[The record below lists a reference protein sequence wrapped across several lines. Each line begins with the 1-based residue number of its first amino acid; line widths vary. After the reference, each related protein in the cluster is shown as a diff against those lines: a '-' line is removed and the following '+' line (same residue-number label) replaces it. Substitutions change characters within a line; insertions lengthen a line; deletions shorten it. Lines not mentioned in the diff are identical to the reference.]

1 MRQIGL
7 NYGARNIMMVNQKD
21 FQAFAH
27 TPLGK
32 DLFQQEQLFIQNS
45 IDFLLPEYLLQ
56 VGFRVGD
63 FRLPEKCVALAQ
75 DGGRENKANV
85 LALPSQL
92 PWQTQLFDMVVVAH
106 GLDGVREPQRC
117 LAEWWRVLK
126 PNRRLILTGFNPYSW
141 WRLGSKNHMPNVAQG
156 VALSELKSLL
166 AAHAWQIEQG
176 RFMNYLPPI
185 NSQIMVDKLNFLE
198 LVGNRWL
205 PHGAAAYGLV
215 LRKEV
220 AGVLPADGAVWAD
233 ELAAEPTFA
242 LARNELAP

>member
-1 MRQIGL
+1 MTITQFNL
-7 NYGARNIMMVNQKD
+7 NT
-21 FQAFAH
+21 FQN

-32 DLFQQEQLFIQNS
+32 NLFEQEQSFIQS
-45 IDFLLPEYLLQ
+45 CIAHLLPERILQ
-56 VGFRVGD
+56 VGISVGD
-63 FRLPEKCVALAQ
+63 FRLPEKCVLLKQHHHAPA
-75 DGGRENKANV
+75 DV
-85 LALPSQL
+85 LALSGQL
-92 PWQTQLFDMVVVAH
+92 PWQAQSFDVLVAAH
-106 GLDGVREPQRC
+106 GLDSNRAV
-117 LAEWWRVLK
+117 LNHLNEWWRVLK
-126 PNRRLILTGFNPYSW
+126 PNGRLILTGFNPYSW